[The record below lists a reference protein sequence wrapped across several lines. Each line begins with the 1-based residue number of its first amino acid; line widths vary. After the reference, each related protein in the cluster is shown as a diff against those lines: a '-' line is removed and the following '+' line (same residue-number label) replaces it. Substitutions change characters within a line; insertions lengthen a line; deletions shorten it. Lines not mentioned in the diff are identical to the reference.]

1 MIRPI
6 YLLGSDEL
14 RAPTTAV
21 ERDSEDVQRLIGD
34 LIDTMHD
41 ASGIGLAAPQLGQ
54 SVRIFVVDV
63 TPMERDFEEDGI
75 EMPSQ
80 PMIFIDAQIVD
91 KTEEDEEFEEGC
103 LSIPDIHENVIRPG
117 GIKIEYLDRSFKK
130 RNEVF
135 EGILAR
141 VIQHEYDHI
150 EGVLFIDHLSAF
162 KRRLLKR
169 KLDDIRNGV
178 TEADYPVYTLETGII
193 QPAPDTA

>member
-6 YLLGSDEL
+6 YLLGTDEL
-14 RAPTTAV
+14 RTTTTAV
-21 ERDSEDVQRLIGD
+21 ERDSEDVQSLIGD

-41 ASGIGLAAPQLGQ
+41 ASGIGLAAPQLGH
-54 SVRIFVVDV
+54 SERVFVVDV

-75 EMPSQ
+75 EMPAQ

-91 KTEEDEEFEEGC
+91 ETKEDEEFEEGC

-117 GIKIEYLDRSFKK
+117 GIRIEYLDRGFEK
-130 RNEVF
+130 RDEVF

-141 VIQHEYDHI
+141 VIQHEYDHT

-178 TEADYPVYTLETGII
+178 TDADYPVYTLETGVI

>member
-6 YLLGSDEL
+6 YLLGTDEL

-21 ERDSEDVQRLIGD
+21 ERDSEDVQSLICD

-41 ASGIGLAAPQLGQ
+41 ASGLGLAAPQLGH
-54 SVRIFVVDV
+54 SERVFVVDV
-63 TPMERDFEEDGI
+63 TPMEREFEEDGI
-75 EMPSQ
+75 GMPAQ
-80 PMIFIDAQIVD
+80 PMIFIDAQIVGD
-91 KTEEDEEFEEGC
+91 IAEDEEFEEGC

-117 GIKIEYLDRSFKK
+117 GIKIEYLDRGFEK
-130 RNEVF
+130 RDEVF

-141 VIQHEYDHI
+141 VVQHEYDHI
-150 EGVLFIDHLSAF
+150 GGVLFIDHLSAF

-178 TEADYPVYTLETGII
+178 TDVDYQVYTRETGVI
-193 QPAPDTA
+193 QPAPDAG